1 MCARKRWSS
10 AAITACA
17 AACEIASRPTQ
28 TCACDLTGICCCSI
42 IAVTGGSTYRSKAT
56 APTLA
61 STPAMASAAS
71 VARIRRT
78 TNRAGCFGFAFLRG
92 RLARRATS
100 LPPVASAAGSSR
112 PRLRA
117 PAGNAGGHYRNTK
130 AAAARRVSAR
140 RPAAERNALQSSTRV
155 DRRAT
160 RIVRNRHWTR
170 ETTLTENHPAI
181 TETER
186 ERWERRYREGA
197 YAERTHPT
205 AFLAEWEPRLPRGR
219 ALDVACGAGRN
230 ALFLASTG
238 RRVDALDISPTAL
251 ARGRAAAASRGLEIR
266 WIEADLDP
274 DPDAVLPEG
283 PYDLIVVVR
292 YVHRGILAPLWK
304 RLAPGG
310 ALLCEQ
316 HVDSTQEVV
325 GPRHADFRMRPNE
338 LLRAVLA
345 LGPDVEVRDYREGVV
360 LDPDGRRAALA
371 QIVSFRGDKR

>member
-1 MCARKRWSS
+1 M
-10 AAITACA
+10 
-17 AACEIASRPTQ
+17 
-28 TCACDLTGICCCSI
+28 
-42 IAVTGGSTYRSKAT
+42 
-56 APTLA
+56 
-61 STPAMASAAS
+61 
-71 VARIRRT
+71 
-78 TNRAGCFGFAFLRG
+78 
-92 RLARRATS
+92 
-100 LPPVASAAGSSR
+100 
-112 PRLRA
+112 
-117 PAGNAGGHYRNTK
+117 
-130 AAAARRVSAR
+130 
-140 RPAAERNALQSSTRV
+140 
-155 DRRAT
+155 
-160 RIVRNRHWTR
+160 
-170 ETTLTENHPAI
+170 TENHPAI

-316 HVDSTQEVV
+316 HVDSTEEVV